1 MNKELEDEKGLEKE
15 PAKKKSLKK
24 STEDEVLNKNSIE
37 INPKMNEATSRTV
50 VLGWGRMN
58 PITSGHEILVNRIK
72 AVAKANKATPI
83 IYISHSQDAKRNP
96 LAYDDKV
103 MLAKKAFGN
112 IIQKSNSKTIIQ
124 IMKELEDRFDKVI
137 LVAGDDRVPEFNKL
151 LNKYNGSKY
160 NFKEIEISLKRSD
173 CWQPCRSR

>member
-1 MNKELEDEKGLEKE
+1 
-15 PAKKKSLKK
+15 
-24 STEDEVLNKNSIE
+24 
-37 INPKMNEATSRTV
+37 
-50 VLGWGRMN
+50 MN
-58 PITSGHEILVNRIK
+58 PITSCHEILVNRIK

-83 IYISHSQDAKRNP
+83 IHVSHSQDAKRNP

-151 LNKYNGSKY
+151 LNK
-160 NFKEIEISLKRSD
+160 
-173 CWQPCRSR
+173 